1 MLVLLGEAI
10 ALRNGTS
17 ANYEQL
23 NRFLQSHYHRLVNAS
38 IFQSFGQFFYFKV
51 CLSRIINCRPITCP
65 LFHQRPVRKIVCGI
79 LRARVRLDCSIC
91 DR

>member
-23 NRFLQSHYHRLVNAS
+23 NRFLQSHYHR
-38 IFQSFGQFFYFKV
+38 
-51 CLSRIINCRPITCP
+51 
-65 LFHQRPVRKIVCGI
+65 
-79 LRARVRLDCSIC
+79 
-91 DR
+91 